1 VRVSRRQSLDAIE
14 GTTIVDRQS
23 HCCGMAGSWGMMAD
37 NYELSNTIGS
47 TIIARLSASGARW
60 AVTDCPTCQL
70 QMEQFGQLPVRHPVE
85 VLLAGLT
92 DGSK

>member
-1 VRVSRRQSLDAIE
+1 VRVGRRQLLDAIE

-23 HCCGMAGSWGMMAD
+23 HCCGMPGSWGMMAD
-37 NYELSNTIGS
+37 NCELSKTIGS
-47 TIIARLSASGARW
+47 TMIARLNASGARW

-70 QMEQFGQLPVRHPVE
+70 EMEKFGQLPVRHPVE
-85 VLLAGLT
+85 VLLADLT